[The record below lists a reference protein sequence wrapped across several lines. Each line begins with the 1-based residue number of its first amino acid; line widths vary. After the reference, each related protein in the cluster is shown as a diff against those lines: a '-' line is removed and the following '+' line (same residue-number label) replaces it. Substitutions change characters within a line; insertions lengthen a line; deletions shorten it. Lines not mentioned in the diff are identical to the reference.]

1 MTGKPVPH
9 PDPETQPF
17 WDAAAEGVLKIQQCA
32 DCGHHIFYPRIV
44 CPHCLSE
51 DLTWQPVSGRARIY
65 SLSVVHRAA
74 PAFRDEL
81 PYVVALVDLE
91 EGPRMMT
98 RILTE
103 DPQAPRIGD
112 AVEVEFCPQD
122 NGPPLPFFRAR
133 PAAAQT
139 G

>member
-1 MTGKPVPH
+1 MSRKPVPL

-17 WDAAAEGVLKIQQCA
+17 WDAAADGVLKIQQCTE
-32 DCGHHIFYPRIV
+32 CHHHTFYPRLV
-44 CPHCLSE
+44 CPNCLS
-51 DLTWQPVSGRARIY
+51 DAMVWQTVSGRASIY
-65 SLSVVHRAA
+65 SLTVVHRSTQ
-74 PAFRDEL
+74 AFREEL
-81 PYVVALVDLE
+81 PFVVALVDLE

-103 DPQAPRIGD
+103 NPHALRISD

-122 NGPPLPFFRAR
+122 SGPPLPFFRVRQSAT
-133 PAAAQT
+133 QT